1 MIRRSCMRNE
11 HPVEAKV
18 EVLLARMRPPSIPDE
33 GFESANPDLYQVRCW
48 SKVQT
53 TEVSF
58 SSR

>member
-1 MIRRSCMRNE
+1 MRNE